1 MKHCKM
7 TTPCLGRARF
17 QLMSIAAQGRVVA
30 QRRAKLL
37 SGGLEKGALAKPA
50 GRANASIA

>member
-1 MKHCKM
+1 
-7 TTPCLGRARF
+7 
-17 QLMSIAAQGRVVA
+17 MSIAAQGRVVA